1 MKLIKGS
8 HPELDDLKKV
18 VIRVGNRA
26 IKGYLESPEWGT
38 LDSIGELLS
47 HATHEAPEILCIRN
61 ADSDA
66 IEEVST
72 ADLKA
77 LFFVNS
83 FDGQASRKRM
93 NFHSRTPIV
102 DGIWMRVKFLDGEVM
117 EGIAYNSLRYLVDPG
132 FFMLPTDPESNNK
145 LVYVLKAFIADHHVL
160 GMRRL

>member
-1 MKLIKGS
+1 MKLVKGS
-8 HPELDDLKKV
+8 HPELDDLSKV
-18 VIRVGNRA
+18 VIRVGSRA
-26 IKGYLESPEWGT
+26 IKGYLESSDWGN
-38 LDSIGELLS
+38 LDSISDLLS
-47 HATHEAPEILCIRN
+47 RAAHDAPQTLCIRD
-61 ADSDA
+61 ADSDML
-66 IEEVST
+66 EEVST

-145 LVYVLKAFIADHHVL
+145 LVYVLKAWIADHHVL

>member
-1 MKLIKGS
+1 MRLIKKS
-8 HPELDDLKKV
+8 HPELSELKKV
-18 VIRVGNRA
+18 VIRVGTRA
-26 IKGYLESPEWGT
+26 IKGYLESPEWDT
-38 LDSIGELLS
+38 LDSISELLS
-47 HATHEAPEILCIRN
+47 HATNDAPETIRIRN
-61 ADSDA
+61 ADTDT

-117 EGIAYNSLRYLVDPG
+117 EGLAYNSVRYLIDPG
-132 FFMLPTDPESNNK
+132 FFMFPTDPESNNK
-145 LVYVLKAFIADHHVL
+145 LVYVLKAWIADHHVL
-160 GMRRL
+160 GMRRM

>member
-1 MKLIKGS
+1 MRLIKGT

-18 VIRVGNRA
+18 VIRVGTRA

-38 LDSIGELLS
+38 LDSISELLS
-47 HATHEAPEILCIRN
+47 HATHDAPEILCIRN
-61 ADSDA
+61 ADSEA

-93 NFHSRTPIV
+93 NF
-102 DGIWMRVKFLDGEVM
+102 
-117 EGIAYNSLRYLVDPG
+117 
-132 FFMLPTDPESNNK
+132 
-145 LVYVLKAFIADHHVL
+145 
-160 GMRRL
+160 

>member
-8 HPELDDLKKV
+8 HPELDELKKV
-18 VIRVGNRA
+18 VIRIGTRA

-38 LDSIGELLS
+38 LDSISELLS
-47 HATHEAPEILCIRN
+47 HATQSSPEMICIRN
-61 ADSDA
+61 ADTDS

-72 ADLKA
+72 ADVKA
-77 LFFVNS
+77 LFFVND
-83 FDGQASRKRM
+83 FEGQASRKRM

-145 LVYVLKAFIADHHVL
+145 LVYVLKAWIEDHHVL
-160 GMRRL
+160 GMRRI